1 MLMGRGRELPRV
13 CAWWW
18 SARSQACCTVSQS
31 STDDGLAGM
40 PVGTPRS
47 MGGWLHAQP
56 ALDDGHPRLAQR
68 AASCHRPASAGGH
81 PDSHAWQQQQLA
93 GRPCDCGSRFLAARL
108 ASRLGAR
115 SVPPSIPVGA
125 RMACPVPGLCC
136 RARRQ
141 PPSCRHLSAGPT
153 TPPVPTARG
162 ALHAAAAHREK
173 NGAAAHPSACVAPRD
188 AFRRR
193 PRPRPAPRWLG
204 GAVPAQKPWLPRLPL
219 ALPSPLYSTLL
230 YSTLLLERGGRVT
243 PSCEGGPRHLSL
255 PRV

>member
-115 SVPPSIPVGA
+115 SVPPLLHPDG
-125 RMACPVPGLCC
+125 
-136 RARRQ
+136 RARGMPSTGTVLPRTQ
-141 PPSCRHLSAGPT
+141 AAAVLPPPQRRANNTTRADSTRCAARCCCTPRKKRCSCASLGVRRATRCLPATTTATAGASVARWRSAG
-153 TPPVPTARG
+153 AE
-162 ALHAAAAHREK
+162 AMAAAL
-173 NGAAAHPSACVAPRD
+173 APCI
-188 AFRRR
+188 
-193 PRPRPAPRWLG
+193 
-204 GAVPAQKPWLPRLPL
+204 
-219 ALPSPLYSTLL
+219 ALTTLL
-230 YSTLLLERGGRVT
+230 YSTLLYPPLGARRACDT
-243 PSCEGGPRHLSL
+243 FM
-255 PRV
+255 